1 MVLPYNYH
9 VSTLCFS
16 YLVQQHLHG
25 PLVLLGLLLVGFL
38 VIVRIGL
45 LGTVVVVFFLL
56 VRLQQ
61 RVQRDRESKRVRFS
75 GSRKRIGQ
83 MHGLEKSPVCVLLFR
98 LSIVLFASLLHSWRL

>member
-1 MVLPYNYH
+1 MVLPYSYH
-9 VSTLCFS
+9 VSTLSFS

-38 VIVRIGL
+38 VVVRIRL
-45 LGTVVVVFFLL
+45 LGTVVAIFFLL

-75 GSRKRIGQ
+75 GSWKRFGQ
-83 MHGLEKSPVCVLLFR
+83 MHGLEKAQCVFCC
-98 LSIVLFASLLHSWRL
+98 FG